1 MRRAPKV
8 PPLLVLG
15 VAAGT
20 AWLID
25 RMAGPSLTTPGFQV
39 AGALVAS
46 LGVSVA
52 LAGVVEFRRAQTTV
66 DPIHPDRASALVVGG
81 IYRVTRNPMYLG
93 FALLLAGWVL
103 VLESPPGVI
112 VTVAFVLYLN
122 HFQIPPE
129 EAALSA
135 RFGEVFSSY
144 EARVRRWL

>member
-46 LGVSVA
+46 LGVAVA
-52 LAGVVEFRRAQTTV
+52 LGGVVEFRRAQTTV
-66 DPIHPDRASALVVGG
+66 DPIHPDKASASVVRG

-93 FALLLAGWVL
+93 FALLLGGLGSGTGEPPRHHRDRVIRL
-103 VLESPPGVI
+103 VLEPLPD
-112 VTVAFVLYLN
+112 
-122 HFQIPPE
+122 P
-129 EAALSA
+129 A
-135 RFGEVFSSY
+135 RGSR
-144 EARVRRWL
+144 A

>member
-46 LGVSVA
+46 LGDSVA
-52 LAGVVEFRRAQTTV
+52 FAGVVEFRRAQTTV
-66 DPIHPDRASALVVGG
+66 NPIRPEGASALVVSG
-81 IYRVTRNPMYLG
+81 IYRLTRNPMYLG
-93 FALLLAGWVL
+93 FVLILMGWMLALASL
-103 VLESPPGVI
+103 PGVV
-112 VTVAFVLYLN
+112 VTLAFVLYLN

-129 EAALSA
+129 EAARSV
-135 RFGEVFSSY
+135 RFGEAFDY
-144 EARVRRWL
+144 YKARVRRWL

>member
-39 AGALVAS
+39 AGALAAS
-46 LGVSVA
+46 LGVAVA
-52 LAGVVEFRRAQTTV
+52 LGGVVEFRRAQTTV
-66 DPIHPDRASALVVGG
+66 DPIHPDRASALVVRG

-103 VLESPPGVI
+103 ALASLAGVV
-112 VTVAFVLYLN
+112 VTLAFVLYLN

-129 EAALSA
+129 EAALDV
-135 RFGEVFSSY
+135 RFGEAFDYYKV
-144 EARVRRWL
+144 RVRRWL

>member
-25 RMAGPSLTTPGFQV
+25 RMAGPSLPTPGFQV

-46 LGVSVA
+46 LGVAVA
-52 LAGVVEFRRAQTTV
+52 LAGVIEFRRAQTTV
-66 DPIHPDRASALVVGG
+66 DPFHPDRASALVVGG

-93 FALLLAGWVL
+93 FALLLAGWVQRRCKAS
-103 VLESPPGVI
+103 SPTPLPSGRDRPS
-112 VTVAFVLYLN
+112 L
-122 HFQIPPE
+122 
-129 EAALSA
+129 
-135 RFGEVFSSY
+135 
-144 EARVRRWL
+144 

>member
-46 LGVSVA
+46 LGGSVA
-52 LAGVVEFRRAQTTV
+52 FAGVVEFRRAQTTV
-66 DPIHPDRASALVVGG
+66 NPIRPEGASALVVSG
-81 IYRVTRNPMYLG
+81 IYRLTRNPMYLG
-93 FALLLAGWVL
+93 FVLILMGWMLALASL
-103 VLESPPGVI
+103 PGAAI
-112 VTVAFVLYLN
+112 SVAFVWYMDR
-122 HFQIPPE
+122 FQIPPE
-129 EAALSA
+129 EAALRT
-135 RFGEVFSSY
+135 RFGGVY
-144 EARVRRWL
+144 DAYVLRVRRWL

>member
-39 AGALVAS
+39 AGAVVAS
-46 LGVSVA
+46 LGVAVA
-52 LAGVVEFRRAQTTV
+52 LGGVVEFRRAQTTV
-66 DPIHPDRASALVVGG
+66 DPIHPDKASALVVRG

-93 FALLLAGWVL
+93 FALLLGGWVL
-103 VLESPPGVI
+103 ALASLPGII
-112 VTVAFVLYLN
+112 VTVSFFLYLN

-129 EAALSA
+129 EAALSV
-135 RFGEVFSSY
+135 RFGEAFDY
-144 EARVRRWL
+144 YKARVRRWL